1 MNKISTRKL
10 VKQNVSLVLTIPKDF
25 ADDNNLSNK
34 NYLDI
39 YRAKIDESDV
49 LIIKVSLKVSKDKMN

>member
-10 VKQNVSLVLTIPKDF
+10 TKQNVSLVLTIPKDF
-25 ADDNNLSNK
+25 ADDNNLTNK

-39 YRAKIDESDV
+39 YRAKIDDSDV
-49 LIIKVSLKVSKDKMN
+49 LVIKVSAKVGQNKLI